1 MSNSNEINTVNELV
15 AKGPIPAFT
24 GKPDSLSAE
33 GPMVESKGPVE
44 VTASAIAHY
53 AEPIPA
59 PMSPA
64 ELAKAALKAAVKAK
78 MDEAKEAAMIKLYNN
93 DAFQDSLVKQAMREE
108 TTDLINNLNSQ
119 CEQIVIDIE
128 VYSKV
133 LRKAR
138 TWNPSRVYGYGHT
151 LSTLFGVLSGI
162 QYSVAEHKSSMLIA
176 TGFSEDAVERT
187 LTALGQLPYYSTKNS
202 VLVEGTPTNVPELLE
217 CLTLLEYQMG
227 VKVDTALVT
236 TKVAERLFYVAQVKA
251 EATEAETAAGLD
263 MMNAIIQ

>member
-1 MSNSNEINTVNELV
+1 MSNSNVVNSVELTATPIESNV
-15 AKGPIPAFT
+15 DPVMPNVTPEVNAGPIVKAVEPVAVT
-24 GKPDSLSAE
+24 PESIMTAAE
-33 GPMVESKGPVE
+33 Q
-44 VTASAIAHY
+44 
-53 AEPIPA
+53 
-59 PMSPA
+59 
-64 ELAKAALKAAVKAK
+64 AKATLKLAVKAK
-78 MDEAKEAAMIKLYNN
+78 IDAAKEEAMIKLYSNE
-93 DAFQDSLVKQAMREE
+93 DFQNAMVKQAMREE

-119 CEQIVIDIE
+119 CEQIVLDIE
-128 VYSKV
+128 VYSKA

-162 QYSVAEHKSSMLIA
+162 QYSVAEHKTSMLIA

-236 TKVAERLFYVAQVKA
+236 TKIADRLFYVAQVKA